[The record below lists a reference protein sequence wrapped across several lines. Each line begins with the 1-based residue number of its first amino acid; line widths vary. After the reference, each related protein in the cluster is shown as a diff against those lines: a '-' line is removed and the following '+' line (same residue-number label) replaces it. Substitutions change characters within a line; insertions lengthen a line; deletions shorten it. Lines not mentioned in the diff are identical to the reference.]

1 MSQILCR
8 AVTKTLPISDALNYI
23 LIAKY
28 HISMLD
34 LMITPQVMKKMAINS
49 QVTKTLWLTLAI
61 KLAKKLAIK
70 LEAYRGAK
78 SWKFKIWK
86 YIYIVLSD
94 LGVKS
99 WRLHQN
105 LF

>member
-28 HISMLD
+28 HIFNARLND
-34 LMITPQVMKKMAINS
+34 HTPSHEKNGYQFTSHKDFVMKDF
-49 QVTKTLWLTLAI
+49 VTKTLWLTLAV
-61 KLAKKLAIK
+61 KLAKKLATK

-78 SWKFKIWK
+78 S
-86 YIYIVLSD
+86 
-94 LGVKS
+94 
-99 WRLHQN
+99 
-105 LF
+105 